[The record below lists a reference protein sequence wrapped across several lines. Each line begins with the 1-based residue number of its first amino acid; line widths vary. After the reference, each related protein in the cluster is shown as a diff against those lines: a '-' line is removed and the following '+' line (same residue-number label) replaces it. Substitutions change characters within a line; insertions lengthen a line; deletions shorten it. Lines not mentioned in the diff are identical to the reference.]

1 MQDKDS
7 ILDEI
12 FNNDPFGLLHV
23 QPKVSNAKTADER
36 LSASFEEINEFVAS
50 QGREPEPN
58 PSNISEYQLYSRLKS
73 LREDPGKMAALDQ
86 QDKYELFKVAKK
98 EINSIDDIFNDDL
111 LGIFEDGEAQSLFEF
126 KHTPRE
132 IARAEAD
139 FVARRKPCKKFGDY
153 EEGFKRVHQDLREGK
168 RKLIPFHLELLRE
181 NHYYVHNGVLL
192 YLKSVKWEKQ
202 VQHFESGVHNR
213 PDGRTE
219 VIFENGTQSNMMFQS
234 LYKALHFQG
243 KAVTMSAQEE
253 LDEFSENFNA
263 ITEKD
268 TEAGYIYILSSKSR
282 DAKIRE
288 IRNLYKIGYSTT
300 PVANRIKNA
309 AKEPTY
315 LMAEVHI
322 EAEYQ
327 TFNMNTQRFEQLLHN
342 FFGASCLNVD
352 IYDDN
357 LQRHMPQEWFIVPL
371 PVIDQAIDLI
381 ITGRIIHYKYDVQR
395 ELIVER

>member
-12 FNNDPFGLLHV
+12 FSNDPFGLLQV
-23 QPKVSNAKTADER
+23 QLKTSSAKSADER
-36 LSASFEEINEFVAS
+36 LIASFEEINDFVAN

-58 PSNISEYQLYSRLKS
+58 SANISEYQLYSRLKS
-73 LREDPGKMAALDQ
+73 LREDVSKMSALDTH
-86 QDKYELFKVAKK
+86 DKYGLFKVAKK
-98 EINSIDDIFNDDL
+98 EINSIDDIFSDDL
-111 LGIFEDGEAQSLFEF
+111 LGIFDDGEAQALFEF

-139 FVARRKPCKKFGDY
+139 FVARRKPCKKFGEY
-153 EEGFKRVHQDLREGK
+153 EEAFKKVHQELKEGK
-168 RKLIPFHLELLRE
+168 RKLIPFHYELLRV
-181 NHYYVHNGVLL
+181 NHYYVHNGILL
-192 YLKSVKWEKQ
+192 FLKSVKWEKQ

-234 LYKALHFQG
+234 LYKALHFKGQ
-243 KAVTMSAQEE
+243 AVTMSAAEE
-253 LDEFSENFNA
+253 LNEFSENFNS
-263 ITEKD
+263 ITDED
-268 TEAGYIYILSSKSR
+268 AEAGYIYVLRSKST
-282 DAKIRE
+282 DPKISE
-288 IRNLYKIGYSTT
+288 IRNLFKIGYSTT
-300 PVANRIKNA
+300 SVVNRIRNA

-322 EAEYQ
+322 EAEYK

-342 FFGASCLNVD
+342 FFGATCLNVD
-352 IYDDN
+352 IYDEN

-381 ITGRIIHYKYDVQR
+381 ISGRIIQYTYDVNR
-395 ELIVER
+395 EAIVER